1 MGLLLTAATP
11 PTEYLT
17 LRGIKV
23 TDTRIFK
30 KFPEAM
36 ERLLEKLKCLA
47 AHPYLT
53 C

>member
-17 LRGIKV
+17 LRIKV
-23 TDTRIFK
+23 TDIRIFK

-36 ERLLEKLKCLA
+36 ERLLKKLKCLA

>member
-1 MGLLLTAATP
+1 MGLLLAAATP

-36 ERLLEKLKCLA
+36 ERLLEKLKCWQ
-47 AHPYLT
+47 HIPT
-53 C
+53 